1 MPQLTV
7 DIGGRPGIDCRGF
20 CDYCYF
26 KHAKDVPPFGC
37 RHCPPFRKGCDYCSR
52 SVKERYTGFRDLPA
66 IAEDVLANLQMMEG
80 ELTRVTISGG
90 GDPSCYPRFRELV
103 ELISGMEAPLHIGY
117 TSGKGFDDPS
127 LARFL
132 LDNGLAEV
140 SFTIFASSPRL
151 RKRWMHDPT
160 PGVSLGILE
169 ELCGGCDVY
178 GAAVVIPGV
187 NDGEVLRETCGWLEE
202 RGAKGLILMRFAN
215 TRDAGLIL
223 DNAPI
228 LKGQRTHTVEEFRD
242 LVTDLSREFRMKITG
257 TPLWDPEIGSPFAIL
272 SEDGLL
278 DRLPRVTGRATV
290 ISGKVAA
297 PFVQEILDRRGY
309 GCRVIPAEKDIAC
322 LITIDDLRELDP
334 ADLEE
339 VVIFPGRA
347 FVHDGE
353 AREVLCRDGRARE
366 ILRGPET
373 LTADG
378 ETSMGMTRNQVLEM
392 ELEGLGSLIRLINQ
406 YGRRD

>member
-7 DIGGRPGIDCRGF
+7 DIGGRPGADCRGY

-26 KHAKDVPPFGC
+26 RHAKDVPPFGC
-37 RHCPPFRKGCDYCSR
+37 RHCPPYRKGCDYCSR

-132 LDNGLAEV
+132 LDHGLAEV

-169 ELCGGCDVY
+169 ELCGGCEVY

-228 LKGQRTHTVEEFRD
+228 LAGQRTHTVEEFRD
-242 LVTDLSREFRMKITG
+242 LVTDISREFRMKITG

-272 SEDGLL
+272 QEDGLL
-278 DRLPRVTGRATV
+278 DRLPGVTGRATV
-290 ISGKVAA
+290 ISGRVAA
-297 PFVQEILDRRGY
+297 PFVQEILDRRGFQ
-309 GCRVIPAEKDIAC
+309 CRVIPAEQDIAC
-322 LITIDDLRELDP
+322 LITIDDLEEIDP

-347 FVHDGE
+347 FVHDEE
-353 AREVLCRDGRARE
+353 ARKVLCRDGRARE
-366 ILRGPET
+366 VLRGPET

-392 ELEGLGSLIRLINQ
+392 ELEGLGDLIRLINQ

>member
-7 DIGGRPGIDCRGF
+7 DIGGRPGADCRGY

-26 KHAKDVPPFGC
+26 RHAKDVPPFGC

-52 SVKERYTGFRDLPA
+52 SVKERYTGFRDLPT
-66 IAEDVLANLQMMEG
+66 IAEDVLAHLQMMEG

-103 ELISGMEAPLHIGY
+103 ELIAGMEAPLHIGY

-132 LDNGLAEV
+132 LDHGLAEI

-160 PGVSLGILE
+160 PEVSLRILE

-187 NDGEVLRETCGWLEE
+187 NDGEVLRETCAWLEE

-228 LKGQRTHTVEEFRD
+228 LKGQQTHTVEEFRD
-242 LVTDLSREFRMKITG
+242 LVTDLAREFRMKITG
-257 TPLWDPEIGSPFAIL
+257 TPLWDPGIGSPFAIL
-272 SEDGLL
+272 SEEGLL

-290 ISGKVAA
+290 ISGRVAA
-297 PFVQEILDRRGY
+297 PFIQQVLDRRGF

-322 LITIDDLRELDP
+322 LITIDDLEGLDP
-334 ADLEE
+334 AHLEE

-347 FVHDGE
+347 FVHDEE
-353 AREVLCRDGRARE
+353 AREVLSRDGRDRE
-366 ILRGPET
+366 VVRGPET

-392 ELEGLGSLIRLINQ
+392 ELEGLGGLIRLINQ
-406 YGRRD
+406 YGRKE

>member
-7 DIGGRPGIDCRGF
+7 DIGGRPGVDCRGY

-26 KHAKDVPPFGC
+26 RHAKDVPPFGC

-66 IAEDVLANLQMMEG
+66 IADDVLANLQMMEG

-127 LARFL
+127 LSRFL
-132 LDNGLAEV
+132 LDQGLAEV

-160 PGVSLGILE
+160 PEVSLRILE
-169 ELCGGCDVY
+169 DLCGGCDVY

-215 TRDAGLIL
+215 TREAGLIL
-223 DNAPI
+223 ENAPI
-228 LKGQRTHTVEEFRD
+228 LKGQRVHSVEEFRD

-257 TPLWDPEIGSPFAIL
+257 TPLWDPGIGSPFAIL

-290 ISGKVAA
+290 ITGRVAA
-297 PFVQEILDRRGY
+297 PFIQEILDRRGY
-309 GCRVIPAEKDIAC
+309 ECRVMTAEKDIAC
-322 LITIDDLRELDP
+322 LITIDDLKNLDP
-334 ADLEE
+334 DDLEE

-347 FVHDGE
+347 FVHDEE
-353 AREVLCRDGRARE
+353 AREVLSAGGCER
-366 ILRGPET
+366 IVVRGPET

-392 ELEGLGSLIRLINQ
+392 ELEGLGNLIRLINQ
-406 YGRRD
+406 YGRKE

>member
-7 DIGGRPGIDCRGF
+7 DIGGRPGVDCRGY

-26 KHAKDVPPFGC
+26 RHAKDVPPFGC

-52 SVKERYTGFRDLPA
+52 SVKERYTGFRDLA
-66 IAEDVLANLQMMEG
+66 DIANDVLAHLQMMEG
-80 ELTRVTISGG
+80 DLTRVTISGG

-132 LDNGLAEV
+132 LDHGLAEV

-151 RKRWMHDPT
+151 RKKWMHDPT
-160 PGVSLGILE
+160 PEASLTILE

-187 NDGEVLRETCGWLEE
+187 NDGEVLRETCGWLED

-223 DNAPI
+223 ENAPI
-228 LKGQRTHTVEEFRD
+228 LKGRRGHTIGEFRD
-242 LVTDLSREFRMKITG
+242 LVSDLSREFKMKITG

-272 SEDGLL
+272 SEKELI

-290 ISGKVAA
+290 ITGRVAA
-297 PFVQEILDRRGY
+297 PFIREILERRGFR
-309 GCRVIPAEKDIAC
+309 GRVVAVDKDIAC
-322 LITIDDLRELDP
+322 LITIDDLERIDPRDLD
-334 ADLEE
+334 D

-347 FVHDGE
+347 FVHDEE
-353 AREVLCRDGRARE
+353 AREVLSRDGRDRE
-366 ILRGPET
+366 VVRGPET

-392 ELEGLGSLIRLINQ
+392 ELEGLGNLIRLINQ
-406 YGRRD
+406 YGRK

>member
-7 DIGGRPGIDCRGF
+7 DIGGRPGVDCRGY

-26 KHAKDVPPFGC
+26 RHAKDVPPFGC

-52 SVKERYTGFRDLPA
+52 SVKERYTGFRDLA
-66 IAEDVLANLQMMEG
+66 DIANDVLAHLQMMEG
-80 ELTRVTISGG
+80 DLTRVTISGG

-132 LDNGLAEV
+132 LDHGLAEV

-151 RKRWMHDPT
+151 RKKWMHDPT
-160 PGVSLGILE
+160 PEASLTILE

-187 NDGEVLRETCGWLEE
+187 NDGEVLRETCGWLED

-223 DNAPI
+223 ENAPI
-228 LKGQRTHTVEEFRD
+228 LKGRRGHTIGEFRD
-242 LVTDLSREFRMKITG
+242 LVSDLSREFKMKITG

-272 SEDGLL
+272 SEKELI
-278 DRLPRVTGRATV
+278 DRLPRVTGRAMV
-290 ISGKVAA
+290 ITGRVAA
-297 PFVQEILDRRGY
+297 PFIREILERRGFR
-309 GCRVIPAEKDIAC
+309 GRVVAVDKDIAC
-322 LITIDDLRELDP
+322 LITIDDLERIDPRDLD
-334 ADLEE
+334 D

-347 FVHDGE
+347 FVHDEE
-353 AREVLCRDGRARE
+353 AREVLSRDGRDRE
-366 ILRGPET
+366 VVRGPET

-392 ELEGLGSLIRLINQ
+392 ELEGLGNLIRLINQ
-406 YGRRD
+406 YGRK

>member
-7 DIGGRPGIDCRGF
+7 DIGGRPGLDCRGY

-52 SVKERYTGFRDLPA
+52 SVKERYSGFRDLPA
-66 IAEDVLANLQMMEG
+66 IADEVLASLQMMEG

-90 GDPSCYPRFRELV
+90 GDPSCYPRFRDLV
-103 ELISGMEAPLHIGY
+103 ELIAGMEAPLHIGY

-127 LARFL
+127 LGQFL
-132 LDNGLAEV
+132 LGHGLAEI
-140 SFTIFASSPRL
+140 SFTIFSSSPRL

-160 PGVSLGILE
+160 PEVSLGILGG
-169 ELCGGCDVY
+169 LCEGCDVY

-187 NDGEVLRETCGWLEE
+187 NDGEVLGETCAWLEE

-215 TRDAGLIL
+215 TRESGLIL
-223 DNAPI
+223 GNEPI
-228 LKGQRTHTVEEFRD
+228 LAGQRMHTVEEFRD
-242 LVTDLSREFRMKITG
+242 MVTGLSREFRMKITG
-257 TPLWDPEIGSPFAIL
+257 TPLWDPDIGSPFAIL

-278 DRLPRVTGRATV
+278 DRLPLVTGRATV
-290 ISGKVAA
+290 VSGRVAA
-297 PFVQEILDRRGY
+297 PFVREVLHRRGFR
-309 GCRVIPAEKDIAC
+309 GRVVAAAKEIAC
-322 LITIDDLRELDP
+322 LITIDDLMEIDP
-334 ADLEE
+334 GDLED

-347 FVHDGE
+347 FVHDEE
-353 AREVLCRDGRARE
+353 AREVLSRDGCERTV
-366 ILRGPET
+366 LRGPET

-392 ELEGLGSLIRLINQ
+392 ELEGLGNLIRLINQ
-406 YGRRD
+406 YGTE

>member
-1 MPQLTV
+1 
-7 DIGGRPGIDCRGF
+7 
-20 CDYCYF
+20 
-26 KHAKDVPPFGC
+26 
-37 RHCPPFRKGCDYCSR
+37 
-52 SVKERYTGFRDLPA
+52 VKERYTGFRDLA
-66 IAEDVLANLQMMEG
+66 EIADDVLGRLQMMEG
-80 ELTRVTISGG
+80 DLTRVTISGG

-117 TSGKGFDDPS
+117 TSGKGWDDPS

-132 LDNGLAEV
+132 LDHGLAEV

-151 RKRWMHDPT
+151 RKKWMHDPT
-160 PGVSLGILE
+160 PEVSLSILE
-169 ELCGGCDVY
+169 ELCGGCEVY

-187 NDGEVLRETCGWLEE
+187 NDGEILRETCGWLEE

-228 LKGQRTHTVEEFRD
+228 LKGQREHSVEEFRD
-242 LVTDLSREFRMKITG
+242 LVSDLSREFKMKITG

-272 SEDGLL
+272 SEEELI

-290 ISGKVAA
+290 ITGRVAA
-297 PFVQEILDRRGY
+297 PFLREILERRGFH
-309 GCRVIPAEKDIAC
+309 GRVIAAEKDIAC
-322 LITIDDLRELDP
+322 LITIDDLERLDLR
-334 ADLEE
+334 DLEK

-347 FVHDGE
+347 FVHDEE
-353 AREVLCRDGRARE
+353 AREVLSRDGCDRE
-366 ILRGPET
+366 VVRGPET

-392 ELEGLGSLIRLINQ
+392 ELEGLGNLIRLINQ
-406 YGRRD
+406 YGRK